1 VMARKLALTCVIK
14 WERKVYSAVCPEL
27 DVASQGNTPAEAR
40 RNLKEAVIGR
50 LLVAQQEGMLDE
62 ILEQSG
68 IKKNRKTVIM
78 PMSVPL
84 PA

>member
-1 VMARKLALTCVIK
+1 MMARKLALTCVIK
-14 WERKVYSAVCPEL
+14 RERKVYSAVCPEL
-27 DVASQGNTPAEAR
+27 DVASQGDTPAEAR
-40 RNLKEAVIGR
+40 RNLREAVIGR

-68 IKKNRKTVIM
+68 IRRARKIVV
-78 PMSVPL
+78 PLSVPL